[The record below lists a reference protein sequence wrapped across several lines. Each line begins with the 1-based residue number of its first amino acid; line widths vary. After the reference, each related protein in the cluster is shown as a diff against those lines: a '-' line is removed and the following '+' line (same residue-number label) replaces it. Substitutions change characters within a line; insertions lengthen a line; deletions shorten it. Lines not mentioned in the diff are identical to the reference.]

1 MAARSFEDLQN
12 FATLNNGR
20 VGQWSGVVS
29 GDTCNPLAV
38 PLYSDKSVS
47 VEGTFGTATVYIRGS
62 IDGVN
67 YYTLNDPQG
76 NALTF
81 ASGTKRIEAI
91 LENVAYIQPVIATPD
106 GTTNLQINLI
116 AR

>member
-1 MAARSFEDLQN
+1 MAVKN
-12 FATLNNGR
+12 FNHLPAFRTLNNAV
-20 VGQWSGVVS
+20 VGAWDNVFQA
-29 GDTCNPLAV
+29 DTFIEVPI

-47 VEGTFGTATVYIRGS
+47 VEGTFGTATVAIQGS
-62 IDGVN
+62 IDGTN

-91 LENVAYIQPVIATPD
+91 LENVAYIKPLLATPD
-106 GTTNLQINLI
+106 GTTNIVVNLI

>member
-1 MAARSFEDLQN
+1 MAARDFVKFASFEN
-12 FATLNNGR
+12 LNGGI
-20 VGQWSGVVS
+20 VGQWSGLLN
-29 GDTCNPLAV
+29 GDTANPIQV
-38 PLYSDKSVS
+38 PLYADKSVS
-47 VEGTFGTATVYIRGS
+47 VEGTFGTATVNIRGS